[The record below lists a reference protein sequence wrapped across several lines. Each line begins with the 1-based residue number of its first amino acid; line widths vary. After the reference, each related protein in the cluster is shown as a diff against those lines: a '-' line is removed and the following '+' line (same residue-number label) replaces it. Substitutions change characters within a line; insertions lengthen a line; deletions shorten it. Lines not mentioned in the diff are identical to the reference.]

1 MYEWIT
7 EPTHYLMIITS
18 LFTLVFGAS
27 AKTLQNLN
35 HKGFSSKESMFKWTR
50 DQANAIPSGLIV
62 LLIVPEYYQSVPH
75 PVMIAAMLI
84 TGLFGSEVTMGIRK
98 ILQKYISRKID
109 VDLSDDK
116 P

>member
-1 MYEWIT
+1 MYEWII
-7 EPTHYLMIITS
+7 EPAHYLMLVTS

-27 AKTLQNLN
+27 AKTLQNLDSN
-35 HKGFSSKESMFKWTR
+35 DFSSKESMFKWAR
-50 DQANAIPSGLIV
+50 DQANAIPSGFIV

-98 ILQKYISRKID
+98 MLLKYISRKT
-109 VDLSDDK
+109 DDK
-116 P
+116 PLDDKP

>member
-7 EPTHYLMIITS
+7 EPPHYLTLITS

-27 AKTLQNLN
+27 AKTLQNLD
-35 HKGFSSKESMFKWTR
+35 HKEFSSKESMFKWAR
-50 DQANAIPSGLIV
+50 NQADAVPSGLIV
-62 LLIVPEYYQSVPH
+62 LLIVPEYYASVPH

-84 TGLFGSEVTMGIRK
+84 TGLFGSEVTMGIHK
-98 ILQKYISRKID
+98 ILQKYISRKTD
-109 VDLSDDK
+109 VDLPNDK